1 LSAGA
6 QPANHACAALGFQ
19 TAELYEKPSPTLL
32 HRERSFFGVLRVERR
47 NANPPH
53 RALLHGTTLHGVQI
67 LAEPDKPTTY
77 YGLHTGIEI
86 ALRMRKPDVPI
97 EVGVIGLGTGTL
109 AAYGQPGDHFR
120 FFEIDPAVIHLTRDG
135 DYFTFLKNS
144 KARVDVIQGD
154 GRISVAHERDRH
166 APPFDYLVVDAYS
179 SDAVPVHL
187 LTREALAL
195 YADTLAP
202 EGLLA
207 IHTSSRNFEMM
218 PVLFRLG
225 DEMGLHMVE
234 LTNSEAPKQL
244 SSASTWVFFS
254 RSEERIRELTR
265 AAQQRYRARGILQA
279 RAPVT
284 VPTPELIARAPLW
297 TDDYS
302 DLFRVLK

>member
-1 LSAGA
+1 H
-6 QPANHACAALGFQ
+6 Q
-19 TAELYEKPSPTLL
+19 
-32 HRERSFFGVLRVERR
+32 ERSFFGVLRVEARR
-47 NANPPH
+47 ANPPH
-53 RALLHGTTLHGVQI
+53 RALLHGTTLHGLQI
-67 LAEPDKPTTY
+67 LADPDKATTY

-86 ALRMRKPDVPI
+86 ALRLRKPDLPI
-97 EVGVIGLGTGTL
+97 EVGVIGLGVGTL
-109 AAYGQPGDHFR
+109 AAYGQPGDHYR
-120 FFEIDPAVIHLTRDG
+120 FFEIDPAVIHLTRDDG
-135 DYFTFLKNS
+135 YFTYLQNS

-154 GRISVAHERDRH
+154 GRISVARERERN

-207 IHTSSRNFEMM
+207 IHTSSRHFDLM

-225 DEMGLHMVE
+225 DEAGLHVVN
-234 LTNSEAPKQL
+234 LLNSEAPRHM
-244 SSASTWVFFS
+244 SNSSTWMFFS
-254 RSEERIRELTR
+254 RSEARIRDLTR
-265 AAQQRYRARGILQA
+265 AAQQRYRARGVRSTRGPAI
-279 RAPVT
+279 
-284 VPTPELIARAPLW
+284 VPTPEVIARAPLW